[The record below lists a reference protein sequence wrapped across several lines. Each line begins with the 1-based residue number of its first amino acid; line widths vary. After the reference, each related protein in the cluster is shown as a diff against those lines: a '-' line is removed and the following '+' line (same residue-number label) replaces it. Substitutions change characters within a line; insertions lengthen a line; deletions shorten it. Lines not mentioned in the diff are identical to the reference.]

1 MNHDP
6 SKEELVLKTKI
17 KKEPNWIYHIDK
29 NGNLLRGK
37 MGATPK
43 HSTELVAVLNIER
56 EKGYLYFSVVRS
68 EPNNISP
75 SIISA
80 VNTRKKYHIYSPPKK
95 AK

>member
-37 MGATPK
+37 MGAIPK

-56 EKGYLYFSVVRS
+56 KKGYLYFFKDDGNVYKIPADEYDS
-68 EPNNISP
+68 EI
-75 SIISA
+75 
-80 VNTRKKYHIYSPPKK
+80 TGEL
-95 AK
+95 